1 MAPRGGHL
9 RCRAPRHVLRKS
21 IEKGVGD
28 RDIAVT
34 FGGITFNP
42 GEYPYSDADGVLVSS
57 KPLC

>member
-1 MAPRGGHL
+1 MATFVAALLGTYP
-9 RCRAPRHVLRKS
+9 RKS

>member
-1 MAPRGGHL
+1 MAIFVAALLGTYP
-9 RCRAPRHVLRKS
+9 RKS